1 MPEPTPASLRIAVLM
16 DSDNVSP
23 KFAPLILE
31 ELATYG
37 TPTIKRAYGD
47 WTTTNLNG
55 WKKALN
61 HHAIQ
66 PVQQFAYTVGK
77 NSSDSAL
84 IIDAMDLLW
93 MGNVD
98 AFALVSS
105 DSDFTR
111 LATRLREGGKRVIGL
126 GARKT
131 PASLRNAVDQFIYLE
146 LLGTA
151 TDHDVDDDETGE
163 DAPAKE
169 ENAKASEGSGRS
181 GSRRGGR
188 GRGRGSKTTDAADTP
203 EATDAD
209 AEAPAAD
216 EAPAGDAA
224 ADTAQAP
231 GEEAGAAHSAQV
243 AGTEAFLVA
252 EGFTP
257 VQRSRRVA
265 IAPGAIGLPDVRGE
279 EHPDG
284 VVLEEASTGS
294 VELTRAVTA
303 FYDAVHAWDPSTLSV
318 GAAQQLLLGPATGA
332 AGAVVLRDAPKAEG
346 GRIRA
351 FAVSYTPERQDAPAD
366 VLVGWDPE
374 LGEKD
379 ALQAVADLLALL
391 VAQYPVQIEVDEAMA
406 PLERIVDGLIGG
418 NAARTLVD
426 TYVFVDDAPGA

>member
-1 MPEPTPASLRIAVLM
+1 MSVHREIPLDFDGVLADEGNGSVVRRSVLPGGVRVLTEAMPDQRSVTIGYWVAVGSRDESPEGYGATHFLEHLLFKGTPTRTAMDIAAAFDRVGGESNAGTAKESTVYHARVLDEDLPMAVEVLTDMLTSSLIDPDELETERGV
-16 DSDNVSP
+16 
-23 KFAPLILE
+23 ILE

-188 GRGRGSKTTDAADTP
+188 GRGRGAKTTDATDTP

-209 AEAPAAD
+209 AEAPAVDEAPAAD

-224 ADTAQAP
+224 AR
-231 GEEAGAAHSAQV
+231 E
-243 AGTEAFLVA
+243 LVA
-252 EGFTP
+252 L
-257 VQRSRRVA
+257 
-265 IAPGAIGLPDVRGE
+265 PGRLMP
-279 EHPDG
+279 
-284 VVLEEASTGS
+284 
-294 VELTRAVTA
+294 
-303 FYDAVHAWDPSTLSV
+303 
-318 GAAQQLLLGPATGA
+318 
-332 AGAVVLRDAPKAEG
+332 
-346 GRIRA
+346 
-351 FAVSYTPERQDAPAD
+351 
-366 VLVGWDPE
+366 
-374 LGEKD
+374 
-379 ALQAVADLLALL
+379 
-391 VAQYPVQIEVDEAMA
+391 
-406 PLERIVDGLIGG
+406 
-418 NAARTLVD
+418 
-426 TYVFVDDAPGA
+426 